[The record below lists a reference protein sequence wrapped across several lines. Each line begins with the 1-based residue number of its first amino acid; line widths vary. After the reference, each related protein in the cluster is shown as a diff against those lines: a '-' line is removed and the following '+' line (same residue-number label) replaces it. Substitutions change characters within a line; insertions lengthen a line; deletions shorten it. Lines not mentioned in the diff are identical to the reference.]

1 MPLQPWGQ
9 LVKEAG
15 DQADDFEVLPAAD
28 YDMEVVRA
36 EAKQTSNGKV
46 MFALRCKVTSGP
58 YQNRLVFSNLTV
70 SPENP
75 TALGI
80 FFRQMAAIGISKE
93 FFTNNPSDSQV
104 AEALKGRAFRGQ
116 VAIRTWQGQER
127 NEIKSYARIAK
138 TAEAGQPGPPAPPM
152 VAQSPVSSPI
162 ARSAPAPAA
171 APPKPPAAAAVAA
184 EKTAAPSAPAPD
196 PVVQAPLPPV
206 VDNPATVAAE
216 TKQDAPEPAA
226 AESTPSLPA
235 PADPF

>member
-15 DQADDFEVLPAAD
+15 DQGDDFEILPAAD
-28 YDMEVVRA
+28 YDMEVVGA
-36 EAKQTSNGKV
+36 EAKQTSTGKV

-58 YQNRLVFSNLTV
+58 YENRLVFSNLTV

-80 FFRQMAAIGISKE
+80 FFRQMAAIGISRD

-138 TAEAGQPGPPAPPM
+138 TAAAGQPGPPAPPTI
-152 VAQSPVSSPI
+152 APSPASSPI

-171 APPKPPAAAAVAA
+171 APPKPPAAAAVTA
-184 EKTAAPSAPAPD
+184 EKTAAPSAPAPE

-206 VDNPATVAAE
+206 IDVQPAAE
-216 TKQDAPEPAA
+216 QKQEAPAPAPA
-226 AESTPSLPA
+226 PAESAPLPA